1 MRDKEFATEPR
12 KTPGAK
18 RLEGSTHSSLCI
30 RIYEL
35 TTGHI
40 APGENCPCIFFLTLR
55 SIIQSVEG
63 FRGQPMSH
71 TWENEEE
78 TWVLV
83 FCFQVQDLLSFNT
96 EALFRSYTHINILR
110 LKSSSLHRS
119 RFVCRRNLHIS
130 GCGTFQRTSPRRFQ
144 VETGGNLLSTFSG
157 TEVNLNTWQ
166 DCRDNFL
173 CKSAHSFMLYII
185 TFVRTMSVRTL

>member
-1 MRDKEFATEPR
+1 MYSNIRTDHRPHSTWR
-12 KTPGAK
+12 KLPLYLFPYSQKYNSKCGGLQRSAHVPHLGK
-18 RLEGSTHSSLCI
+18 RRGDLG
-30 RIYEL
+30 
-35 TTGHI
+35 
-40 APGENCPCIFFLTLR
+40 PCLL
-55 SIIQSVEG
+55 
-63 FRGQPMSH
+63 
-71 TWENEEE
+71 
-78 TWVLV
+78 
-83 FCFQVQDLLSFNT
+83 FQVQDLLSFNT

-185 TFVRTMSVRTL
+185 TFVTTMSVRTL